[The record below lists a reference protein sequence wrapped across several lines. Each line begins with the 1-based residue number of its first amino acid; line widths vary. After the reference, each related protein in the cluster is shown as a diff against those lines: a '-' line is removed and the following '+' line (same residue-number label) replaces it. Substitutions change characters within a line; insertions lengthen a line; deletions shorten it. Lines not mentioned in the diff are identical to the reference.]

1 MRCDLVTPI
10 GSASLQ
16 EVLQVELE
24 RGSGE
29 GELEVLE
36 HDRVHDTEAADLL
49 RLLVGELQEDGGCV
63 AGEVRWVCS
72 VIGQLRFTNS
82 VGK

>member
-49 RLLVGELQEDGGCV
+49 RLLVGELEEDGSSV
-63 AGEVRWVCS
+63 AGEVGRVC
-72 VIGQLRFTNS
+72 VILLVRVRMS
-82 VGK
+82 WC